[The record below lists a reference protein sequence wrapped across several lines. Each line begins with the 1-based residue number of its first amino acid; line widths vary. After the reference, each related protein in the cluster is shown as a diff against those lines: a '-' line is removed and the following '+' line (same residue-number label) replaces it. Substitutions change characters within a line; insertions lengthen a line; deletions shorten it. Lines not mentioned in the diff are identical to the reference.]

1 MRKMLILISLLV
13 FGAPFA
19 FADSATKIKI
29 KLNGNTS
36 QNQYFLCLPSVGCL
50 SVLAAQKGK
59 VYPIFHEVNMS
70 QIYITDR
77 SNYRVTPQTSASS
90 CNTTVNTNQTVTVS
104 GNITV
109 AKDGGVRVNQLRC
122 AIS

>member
-1 MRKMLILISLLV
+1 MKRILLLIITLFLSTQFV
-13 FGAPFA
+13 
-19 FADSATKIKI
+19 FADNATKIKI
-29 KLNGNTS
+29 KLNGSTA
-36 QNQYFLCLPSVGCL
+36 QNQYFLCLPDVGCL

-59 VYPIFHEVNMS
+59 VYPIFRSVDMS

-77 SNYRVTPQTSASS
+77 NNYRVSPQASNSS

-109 AKDGGVRVNQLRC
+109 AKDGGVRVNQLHC
-122 AIS
+122 SIS